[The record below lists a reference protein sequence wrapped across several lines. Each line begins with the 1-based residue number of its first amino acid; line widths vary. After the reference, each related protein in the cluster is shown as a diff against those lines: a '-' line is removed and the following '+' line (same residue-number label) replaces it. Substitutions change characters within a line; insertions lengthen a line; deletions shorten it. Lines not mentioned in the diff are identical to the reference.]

1 VRKQCRKIPTAARVA
16 GDGLPRRAFAGVL
29 LVALLAACAP
39 VQTSGDPVTWM
50 GPQELQELGEKFL
63 AAGDTGQALRYLT
76 AAEEK
81 DPKNPSIHYDLG
93 LAYEARRLEE
103 EAVEHLHKAVELKP
117 DYSEAHNAL
126 GVLYAKR
133 GRTDKALEH
142 FHKALANPFYRTP
155 HYAYFNIGKI
165 YQDEARYAEALR
177 YFDDA
182 ILFEKGYA
190 QAHLHRG
197 RVLEAMG
204 RKGEARHAYRL
215 AVYYGPDLPE
225 AQFHYG
231 RFLVQD
237 GNWEDAAKAFR
248 RVLRLAPGTPL
259 AEAAANYLHTMGF
272 ED

>member
-1 VRKQCRKIPTAARVA
+1 MRKRCQW
-16 GDGLPRRAFAGVL
+16 LPRWVSVLRDGVPGRALTCAFL
-29 LVALLAACAP
+29 LAWCAACAP
-39 VQTSGDPVTWM
+39 VPNNGDPVTWM
-50 GPQELQELGEKFL
+50 DSQQLQELGEKFL

-76 AAEEK
+76 AAVEK
-81 DPKNPSIHYDLG
+81 APKDPSIHYDLG

-103 EAVEHLHKAVELKP
+103 KALEHLQKAVELKP

-133 GRTDKALEH
+133 GQADKALEH

-165 YQDEARYAEALR
+165 YQDEARYAEALK